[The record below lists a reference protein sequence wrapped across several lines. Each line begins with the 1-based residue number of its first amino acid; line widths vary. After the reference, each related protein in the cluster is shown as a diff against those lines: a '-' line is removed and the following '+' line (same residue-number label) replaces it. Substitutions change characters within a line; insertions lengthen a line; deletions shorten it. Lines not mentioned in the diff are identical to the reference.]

1 MLQER
6 IEPAWLEAFEA
17 VLRRCALQPDDTV
30 AILCET
36 QSRPILVEL
45 ARLSAA
51 RLGAQSF
58 VLTLPSVFAA
68 HEPAV
73 RSTGACEAVA
83 QMAPVVA
90 ALQACTLVVDCTVE
104 GLMHAPELPGILKG
118 NGQTQP
124 RIVYVS
130 NEHPEAL
137 VRLLPDDA
145 TEALVKVHVKRMR
158 AAQAM
163 TVMSSAGTHLSI
175 SLKGAVVGGNWGTT
189 TRPGTL
195 THWPGGLVLAFP
207 AAGSVNGRLVL
218 AEGDVNLT
226 FKRYIERPVTLTI
239 EDDHVVHIDGT
250 GVDAELLRSYF
261 AAWDGEPAPL
271 GATGAAAQPPAYAVS
286 HVGYGLNTAAR
297 WDSMALYDK
306 RDFNGTE
313 LRAFSGNFL
322 YSTGA
327 NEVAGRH
334 TRGHFD
340 WPMRGCTIALDGEA
354 VVQEG
359 RVIA

>member
-51 RLGAQSF
+51 RLGAQAF

-83 QMAPVVA
+83 HMAPVVA

-104 GLMHAPELPGILKG
+104 GLMHAPELPSILKG
-118 NGQTQP
+118 NGHTQP

-145 TEALVKVHVKRMR
+145 TEARVKAHVKRMR
-158 AAQAM
+158 GAQAM
-163 TVMSSAGTHLSI
+163 RVTSDCRYRLVDCPERRCGGGQLGHHHPSRYADPLAG
-175 SLKGAVVGGNWGTT
+175 
-189 TRPGTL
+189 
-195 THWPGGLVLAFP
+195 WPG
-207 AAGSVNGRLVL
+207 AGVSCR
-218 AEGDVNLT
+218 
-226 FKRYIERPVTLTI
+226 RQRP
-239 EDDHVVHIDGT
+239 
-250 GVDAELLRSYF
+250 
-261 AAWDGEPAPL
+261 WAP
-271 GATGAAAQPPAYAVS
+271 G
-286 HVGYGLNTAAR
+286 
-297 WDSMALYDK
+297 
-306 RDFNGTE
+306 
-313 LRAFSGNFL
+313 
-322 YSTGA
+322 
-327 NEVAGRH
+327 AGR
-334 TRGHFD
+334 R
-340 WPMRGCTIALDGEA
+340 
-354 VVQEG
+354 
-359 RVIA
+359 